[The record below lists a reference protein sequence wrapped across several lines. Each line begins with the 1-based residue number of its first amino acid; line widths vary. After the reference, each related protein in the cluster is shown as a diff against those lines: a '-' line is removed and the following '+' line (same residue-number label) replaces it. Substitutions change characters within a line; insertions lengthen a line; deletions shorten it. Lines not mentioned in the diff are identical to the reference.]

1 MTTLCAGRVRVRG
14 VVQGVGFRP
23 FVYRLAREHALS
35 GSVVNSADGVD
46 ILIEGSAT
54 DIETFVTELHS
65 RPPAAAVVVDVR
77 IERVEPSGVRG
88 FGIGES
94 VGGGKLS
101 TGISPDLPVCDEC
114 LRELFDP
121 TDRRFHYPYINCTN
135 CGPRFSLMT
144 ALPYDRQTT
153 TMVSWRM
160 CHECDREFNDPSDR
174 RFHAQ
179 PIACPACGPGYRLVR
194 CRAQQQ
200 YDVDAIAEAARLLRE
215 GAIVAIKGVGGY
227 HLACDARNVAV
238 VELLRDRKYRKS
250 RAFAVMVPDVSTAAT
265 LVDLT
270 ALAEAE
276 LLTRGRPI
284 VLARARRELGGVAP
298 AHPNL
303 GVMLPY
309 TPVHYL
315 LFAAGAPDTL
325 VMTSGN
331 RSSEPIAFDDEEA
344 QRRLAGIADAFLVGG
359 RPIARRVDD
368 SVVQAGA
375 LGATIVRRSRGYA
388 PAVVARLR
396 AADPILAVGADL
408 KNTIALSVDGNVMV
422 SQHIGDLE
430 HRGARVA
437 FEQAI
442 NDLLQL
448 YDIDPAQLIVAHD
461 RHPQYASTQF
471 ALSLPARLHVPVQ
484 HHRAHLASVLAERE
498 SLTTRV
504 LGVAF
509 DGTGFGDDGAIWG
522 GEFFVGS
529 VRVGFERVASL
540 RPAALP
546 GGDAAA
552 VWPVQS
558 AAGFVAQLKNVP
570 ELEQTFGLPR
580 RYAQAQK
587 LVNNSLRTFTTT
599 SAGRLFDA
607 VAALLGFTEQVTFEA
622 QAALWLEYQA
632 TTAERAVVVPFE
644 YADGHLDWRPA
655 LRAVIEAR
663 LDGQDVGAIARGFHA
678 GLAKG
683 ISQGI
688 GTLCAQHRVRT
699 VVLTGGVFQN
709 QLLLS
714 NVKELLTGRHLT
726 VWINHA
732 VPAGDGGV
740 SLGQAAI
747 TSLHAK

>member
-1 MTTLCAGRVRVRG
+1 MTTLSACRVRVRG

-23 FVYRLAREHALS
+23 FVYRLAREHALA
-35 GSVVNSADGVD
+35 GYVVNSAEGVD
-46 ILIEGSAT
+46 ILIEGAPT
-54 DIETFVTELHS
+54 DIETFVSELHS
-65 RPPAAAVVVDVR
+65 RAPAAAMVVDAR
-77 IERVEPSGVRG
+77 TERVEASGIRG
-88 FGIGES
+88 FCIGES
-94 VGGGKLS
+94 VRGGKVS

-114 LRELFDP
+114 LLELFDP

-135 CGPRFSLMT
+135 CGPRFSLTT
-144 ALPYDRQTT
+144 ALPYDRRTT
-153 TMVSWRM
+153 TMAPWRM
-160 CHECDREFNDPSDR
+160 CRECEREFSDSADR

-179 PIACPACGPGYRLVR
+179 PIACPACGPEYRLARGSV
-194 CRAQQQ
+194 QQLSGF
-200 YDVDAIAEAARLLRE
+200 DAIAEAARLLRE
-215 GAIVAIKGVGGY
+215 GAIIAVKGIGGY
-227 HLACDARNVAV
+227 HLACDALNVTV
-238 VELLRDRKYRKS
+238 VGSLRDRKFRKS
-250 RAFAVMVPDVSTAAT
+250 RAFAVMVPDVLTAST

-270 ALAEAE
+270 PLAEVE
-276 LLTRGRPI
+276 LQSRGRPI
-284 VLARARRELGGVAP
+284 VLAPARRELAGVAP
-298 AHPNL
+298 AHPSL

-309 TPVHYL
+309 TPLHYL

-331 RSSEPIAFDDEEA
+331 RSSEPIAFDDEDA

-375 LGATIVRRSRGYA
+375 VAVTIARRSRGYA
-388 PAVVARLR
+388 PAVVARLPT
-396 AADPILAVGADL
+396 ADPILAVGADL
-408 KNTIALSVDGNVMV
+408 KNTVALCVDGDVMV

-430 HRGARVA
+430 HHGARVA

-442 NDLLQL
+442 DDFLQL
-448 YDIDPAQLIVAHD
+448 YDVDPAQLIVAHD
-461 RHPQYASTQF
+461 RHPQYASTQV

-484 HHRAHLASVLAERE
+484 HHRAHLASVLAEQE

-529 VRVGFERVASL
+529 VRDGFERVASL
-540 RPAALP
+540 RPAPLP

-558 AAGFVAQLKNVP
+558 AAGFVAA
-570 ELEQTFGLPR
+570 LEDVREVARTFGLPS
-580 RYAQAQK
+580 RYDQARK

-622 QAALWLEYQA
+622 QGALWLEYQA
-632 TTAERAVVVPFE
+632 TTAEEAVPVPFE
-644 YADGHLDWRPA
+644 YADGQLDWRPA

-663 LDGQDVGAIARGFHA
+663 LEGQNVSAIGRGFHI
-678 GLAKG
+678 GLAKAV
-683 ISQGI
+683 SQAVT
-688 GTLCAQHRVRT
+688 TLCTERGVRT
-699 VVLTGGVFQN
+699 VVLSGGVFQN

-714 NVKELLTGRHLT
+714 NVNEWLTVRGLT
-726 VWINHA
+726 VWLNRA
-732 VPAGDGGV
+732 VPAGDGGL

-747 TSLHAK
+747 ASLRAE

>member
-1 MTTLCAGRVRVRG
+1 MTTLSACRVRVRG

-35 GSVVNSADGVD
+35 GTIVNSAEGVD
-46 ILIEGSAT
+46 ILIEGSPA
-54 DIETFVTELHS
+54 DIETFVSELHS
-65 RPPAAAVVVDVR
+65 RPPAAALVVDVR
-77 IERVEPSGVRG
+77 TERVEASGARG
-88 FGIGES
+88 FSIGES
-94 VGGGKLS
+94 VGGGKVS

-135 CGPRFSLMT
+135 CGPRFSLTT

-153 TMVSWRM
+153 TMAPWRM
-160 CHECDREFNDPSDR
+160 CRECEREFNDPADR

-179 PIACPACGPGYRLVR
+179 PIACPACGPEYRLAPGGV
-194 CRAQQQ
+194 QQLSGF
-200 YDVDAIAEAARLLRE
+200 DAVAKAARLLGD
-215 GAIVAIKGVGGY
+215 GAIVALKGVGGY
-227 HLACDARNVAV
+227 HLACDARNVAA
-238 VELLRDRKYRKS
+238 VESLRDRKYRKS
-250 RAFAVMVPDVSTAAT
+250 QAFAVMVPDVSTAST
-265 LVDLT
+265 LVNLT
-270 ALAEAE
+270 ALAEVE
-276 LLTRGRPI
+276 LQSRGRPI
-284 VLARARRELGGVAP
+284 VLASARRELAGVAP

-344 QRRLAGIADAFLVGG
+344 QRRLAGIADAFLIGG
-359 RPIARRVDD
+359 RAIARRVDD

-375 LGATIVRRSRGYA
+375 LGTTIVRRARGYA
-388 PAVVARLR
+388 PAVVARLPT
-396 AADPILAVGADL
+396 ADPILAVGADS
-408 KNTIALSVDGNVMV
+408 KNTIALCVDGDVMI

-430 HRGARVA
+430 HHGARAA

-442 NDLLQL
+442 DDFLHL
-448 YDIDPAQLIVAHD
+448 YKLDRAQLIVAHD

-471 ALSLPARLHVPVQ
+471 ALSLPARLHVAVQ

-498 SLTTRV
+498 SLATRV

-529 VRVGFERVASL
+529 VRGGFERVASL
-540 RPAALP
+540 RPAPLP

-558 AAGFVAQLKNVP
+558 AAGFVGQLEDVP
-570 ELEQTFGLPR
+570 HVARILGLPR
-580 RYAQAQK
+580 RYDQAQK
-587 LVNNSLRTFTTT
+587 LVNNNVRTFTTT

-607 VAALLGFTEQVTFEA
+607 VTALLGFTEQVTFEA
-622 QAALWLEYQA
+622 QSALWLEYQA
-632 TTAERAVVVPFE
+632 TTDGEAVVVPFE
-644 YADGHLDWRPA
+644 YADGQLDWRPA
-655 LRAVIEAR
+655 LRAVIDAR
-663 LDGQDVGAIARGFHA
+663 LEGQNVGAIARGFHI

-683 ISQGI
+683 VSQSVA
-688 GTLCAQHRVRT
+688 TLSAEHGVRT

-714 NVKELLTGRHLT
+714 KVNDSLTRSGLT
-726 VWINHA
+726 VWVNRA
-732 VPAGDGGV
+732 VPAGDGGL

-747 TSLHAK
+747 ASLRAE

>member
-1 MTTLCAGRVRVRG
+1 MTTLSACRVRVHG

-23 FVYRLAREHALS
+23 FVYRLAREHALA

-46 ILIEGSAT
+46 ILIEGSPT
-54 DIETFVTELHS
+54 DIETFVSELHS
-65 RPPAAAVVVDVR
+65 RPPTAALVVEVR
-77 IERVEPSGVRG
+77 TERVAASGVRE
-88 FGIGES
+88 FCIGES
-94 VGGGKLS
+94 VGGGKVS

-114 LRELFDP
+114 LLELFDP

-135 CGPRFSLMT
+135 CGPRFSLTT

-153 TMVSWRM
+153 TMAPWRM
-160 CHECDREFNDPSDR
+160 CRECEREFSDPADR

-179 PIACPACGPGYRLVR
+179 PIACPACGPEYRLVGSGV
-194 CRAQQQ
+194 QQRSGF
-200 YDVDAIAEAARLLRE
+200 DAIAEAARSLRE
-215 GAIVAIKGVGGY
+215 GAIIAVKGIGGY

-238 VELLRDRKYRKS
+238 VESLRDRKYRKS
-250 RAFAVMVPDVSTAAT
+250 RAFAVMVPDVSAASM
-265 LVDLT
+265 LVDLS
-270 ALAEAE
+270 AVAEAE
-276 LLTRGRPI
+276 LRSPGRPI
-284 VLARARRELGGVAP
+284 VLAAARGELAGVAP

-309 TPVHYL
+309 TPLHYL

-331 RSSEPIAFDDEEA
+331 RSGEPIAFDDEEA

-368 SVVQAGA
+368 SVVQTGA
-375 LGATIVRRSRGYA
+375 LGATIARRSRGYA
-388 PAVVARLR
+388 PAVVTRLPTG
-396 AADPILAVGADL
+396 DPILAVGADL
-408 KNTIALSVDGNVMV
+408 KNTVALCVDGSVMV

-430 HRGARVA
+430 HHGARVA

-442 NDLLQL
+442 EDFLQL
-448 YDIDPAQLIVAHD
+448 YDIDSTQLIVAHD

-471 ALSLPARLHVPVQ
+471 ALSLPARLHLAVQ

-529 VRVGFERVASL
+529 VRDGFVRVANL
-540 RPAALP
+540 RPAPLP

-552 VWPVQS
+552 VWPVQA
-558 AAGFVAQLKNVP
+558 AAGFVAQLKDVP
-570 ELEQTFGLPR
+570 ELEQTFRLPR

-622 QAALWLEYQA
+622 QSALWLEYQA
-632 TTAERAVVVPFE
+632 TTAEEAVVVPFE
-644 YADGHLDWRPA
+644 YADGQLDWRPA
-655 LRAVIEAR
+655 LRAVIGAR
-663 LDGQDVGAIARGFHA
+663 LEGQNVSAIARGFHI

-683 ISQGI
+683 VSQGVT
-688 GTLCAQHRVRT
+688 TLCAEHGVRT

-714 NVKELLTGRHLT
+714 NVNEWLTRRGLT
-726 VWINHA
+726 VWGNRA
-732 VPAGDGGV
+732 VPAGDGGI

-747 TSLHAK
+747 ASLRAE